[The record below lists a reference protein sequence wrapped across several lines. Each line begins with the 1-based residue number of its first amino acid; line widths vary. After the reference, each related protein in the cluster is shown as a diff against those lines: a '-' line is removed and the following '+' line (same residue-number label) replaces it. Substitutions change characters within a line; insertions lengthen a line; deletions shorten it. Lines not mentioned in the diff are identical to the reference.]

1 MKKLQASLT
10 EYLER
15 NKVKPN
21 TKKAWMLEHAF
32 LFGHIAT
39 VGRTKVSPIIK
50 LCLLSGRS
58 ILTINT

>member
-10 EYLER
+10 EYLNV
-15 NKVKPN
+15 NKAKPG

-39 VGRTKVSPIIK
+39 VGTKKVSPIIK
-50 LCLLSGRS
+50 LCLMSGRS
-58 ILTINT
+58 ILTINL